1 MVCMHLAHDVRN
13 SGAFPKLVP
22 ASHAQGLQA
31 LAAHLPAVVAALLR
45 ALAELQLRRAC
56 LPVRIASCYLWLLA
70 AFVAFVPS
78 RERRL
83 WI

>member
-1 MVCMHLAHDVRN
+1 MHNTHSSDASQNL
-13 SGAFPKLVP
+13 FF

-56 LPVRIASCYLWLLA
+56 LPVRIASCHL
-70 AFVAFVPS
+70 
-78 RERRL
+78 
-83 WI
+83 